1 MQVPLSTHG
10 SFPPFCSHQIP
21 RPCPYVRRETQ
32 TLPKVAIAACLLYS
46 GNLRKHVSLRAAT
59 ATEKFSL
66 AVKESLEAAF
76 QVAYSMGHLAN
87 KGNTIGSD
95 HLLVGMASVSQS
107 SVSRALQ
114 SVGVTAE
121 GLQEKLRSS
130 RPCNPP
136 EGQPPAG
143 EALSPPLDTEVQ
155 FYLRRASGMLRW
167 LPSQDGTRMLGTE
180 HIMLG
185 LLSNGSHA
193 AGKLLLAFDQEGFDR
208 TVGKFDSGSGGS
220 ASNPRRAA
228 LRKAIMQIVNEGE
241 GDASVDHSMYA
252 VAAGRVGSP
261 RGGSKG
267 QGIEEASLLDRFAP
281 DLTTLAEEGSLD
293 PFCGREA
300 LIDRIERTLGRR
312 QKPNVLLVGDPG
324 VGKTALVEALA
335 QRIVRAEVPWWLRGR
350 RLRSLDVAQLT
361 AGTRLRGD
369 FEERLACVLQEIDA
383 EKSILFIDEAHT
395 IVGAGSTSS
404 SSLDASDM
412 LKPALARGGLQC
424 IAATTVEEYST
435 YFARDAALDR
445 RFEVVEVEEPTA
457 EEAIQV
463 LEGLRREYERH
474 HGVLFQNDALAAAAT
489 WAARHLPERKLPD
502 KAIDIADRAAVLA
515 KSRMTGSSKAEV
527 TTADVALVLEETIG
541 LRPGSVSAA
550 EARGIV
556 DLEETLHKRVC
567 GQRAA
572 VQMVV
577 TAVARAKAGLQETHR
592 PIASLLLY
600 GPPGVGKTSLAT
612 ALAETWLGS
621 RRALVR
627 VDCASASSAQQAGSA
642 LAAAVRRRPHSVV
655 LIDEADK
662 ADPDFLSLLLEVIE
676 EASLSLL
683 GPGPGRA
690 DFRHT
695 VVLLTSNDP
704 AGPNGLPRAL
714 ADRLD
719 GSVHLRPLNSSVV
732 QEVLD
737 GLVADFSSRLRETH
751 GAVLHVTETWRQ
763 MVFDMLRN
771 EEDKEHA
778 GVGARALRR
787 ILREFLEDPI
797 AYAILKHQ
805 ASQGGAVEKVFV
817 DTDEDGKVCASVQNV

>member
-1 MQVPLSTHG
+1 MTMRYMPFRYSKAPLPGRGACRYAQEYGIKPVGDHLINHSIAESKKETRDLESTSESKQICKPP
-10 SFPPFCSHQIP
+10 SFG
-21 RPCPYVRRETQ
+21 RETLHGDSWRPFSAEELNKSRPGLSFYSMAKTG
-32 TLPKVAIAACLLYS
+32 TLKEIGAIMARLERDFATQAARKHLTKDKKSHEHRKNHGRCESFCRPESAPPGIDNLYLVGSPPHSEVKTILAIAACLLYS

-143 EALSPPLDTEVQ
+143 EALSPPLDTE
-155 FYLRRASGMLRW
+155 
-167 LPSQDGTRMLGTE
+167 
-180 HIMLG
+180 
-185 LLSNGSHA
+185 
-193 AGKLLLAFDQEGFDR
+193 
-208 TVGKFDSGSGGS
+208 
-220 ASNPRRAA
+220 
-228 LRKAIMQIVNEGE
+228 
-241 GDASVDHSMYA
+241 
-252 VAAGRVGSP
+252 
-261 RGGSKG
+261 
-267 QGIEEASLLDRFAP
+267 
-281 DLTTLAEEGSLD
+281 
-293 PFCGREA
+293 
-300 LIDRIERTLGRR
+300 
-312 QKPNVLLVGDPG
+312 
-324 VGKTALVEALA
+324 
-335 QRIVRAEVPWWLRGR
+335 
-350 RLRSLDVAQLT
+350 
-361 AGTRLRGD
+361 
-369 FEERLACVLQEIDA
+369 
-383 EKSILFIDEAHT
+383 
-395 IVGAGSTSS
+395 
-404 SSLDASDM
+404 
-412 LKPALARGGLQC
+412 
-424 IAATTVEEYST
+424 
-435 YFARDAALDR
+435 
-445 RFEVVEVEEPTA
+445 
-457 EEAIQV
+457 
-463 LEGLRREYERH
+463 ERH

-621 RRALVR
+621 RRAL
-627 VDCASASSAQQAGSA
+627 DCASASSAQQAGSA